1 MGSTISEETER
12 IERQILA
19 PHATLASESKRLLGV
34 VAVISDFWENAD
46 DIVKTV
52 APLKFRGN
60 EVILF
65 HVLDPQELKP
75 KLKGPALFESATRFH
90 QVMMRHVTSR
100 QKHYPRRSDQFS
112 AQKARRRT

>member
-75 KLKGPALFESATRFH
+75 KLKGPALFESPTTTVLLREDERAE
-90 QVMMRHVTSR
+90 VT
-100 QKHYPRRSDQFS
+100 PRGWLDI
-112 AQKARRRT
+112 ALG